1 MLLIEILH
9 QPMHFVVNP
18 AIFWIVTSRVVSRIS
33 AIGSRDLVS
42 VILEDCSLSLPPRNS
57 WLKVVQSRDGR
68 HDSWK
73 HVVFQRNDLL
83 WWQRRLFLADLAV
96 SKFQCSHMNELI
108 HILWMLFWCH
118 FGHGCACVCVCSALI
133 SSGRVS
139 VFSIFGRLFCLT
151 GWNILK
157 LEAFFTTRQL
167 FFITGAFRLTDA
179 TCWSSYVPHCDL
191 SAWVWHIDDI

>member
-1 MLLIEILH
+1 MVGFPNLLH

-83 WWQRRLFLADLAV
+83 WWQRRLFLAV

-118 FGHGCACVCVCSALI
+118 FGHGCACVCVCSTLI

>member
-83 WWQRRLFLADLAV
+83 W
-96 SKFQCSHMNELI
+96 
-108 HILWMLFWCH
+108 
-118 FGHGCACVCVCSALI
+118 
-133 SSGRVS
+133 
-139 VFSIFGRLFCLT
+139 
-151 GWNILK
+151 
-157 LEAFFTTRQL
+157 
-167 FFITGAFRLTDA
+167 
-179 TCWSSYVPHCDL
+179 
-191 SAWVWHIDDI
+191 